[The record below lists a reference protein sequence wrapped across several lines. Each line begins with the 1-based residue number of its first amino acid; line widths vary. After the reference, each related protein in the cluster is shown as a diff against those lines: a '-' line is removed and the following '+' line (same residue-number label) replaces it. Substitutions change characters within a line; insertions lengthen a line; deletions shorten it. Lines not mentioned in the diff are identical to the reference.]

1 MTEEREPE
9 PGLHGQH
16 LLGAILSVKTD
27 GQELLKRG
35 PGQPQP
41 GDLGAARVG
50 VGISPTHIAYSVAV
64 CPGIRHWGSRKA
76 ACMGGGETG
85 SDSGLLVP

>member
-27 GQELLKRG
+27 GQELLKG
-35 PGQPQP
+35 GQ
-41 GDLGAARVG
+41 GSHSLG
-50 VGISPTHIAYSVAV
+50 T
-64 CPGIRHWGSRKA
+64 
-76 ACMGGGETG
+76 
-85 SDSGLLVP
+85 